1 MVRAHKAPQRPI
13 DIEGD
18 CPYDSGDVQK
28 YSTKCVWP
36 VMGEYKTWHDADI
49 DCGRKASHLGGHIKG
64 YLMSIHSV
72 HDIEFVQNMISS
84 SIWIGLTT
92 NRADGWMWSDGTA
105 VQVCTS
111 LVRLLVRRTRTKQNY
126 SLRNG
131 QRANHQVMKR
141 IVLKCIK
148 MDFGTMRNVP

>member
-13 DIEGD
+13 DIEGT
-18 CPYDSGDVQK
+18 CPYDSGNVQK

-105 VQVCTS
+105 VQV
-111 LVRLLVRRTRTKQNY
+111 RLR
-126 SLRNG
+126 SG
-131 QRANHQVMKR
+131 EPFHW
-141 IVLKCIK
+141 IK
-148 MDFGTMRNVP
+148 KL

>member
-1 MVRAHKAPQRPI
+1 MVRSHKAPQRPI
-13 DIEGD
+13 DIEGT
-18 CPYDSGDVQK
+18 CPYDSGNVQK

-36 VMGEYKTWHDADI
+36 VDEYKTWHDADI

-105 VQVCTS
+105 VQVRWSTVDRS
-111 LVRLLVRRTRTKQNY
+111 NVRGHVRWEPWLKKKL
-126 SLRNG
+126 SLRSG
-131 QRANHQVMKR
+131 QKANHQVMRKT
-141 IVLKCIK
+141 V
-148 MDFGTMRNVP
+148 